1 MRDLYEFIF
10 LAFCTEEQRLSDALI
25 QAENSMRKY
34 DFEPTLLLT
43 YLKRRI
49 EYRYFKDFMTKFL
62 KSIKY
67 YDNLK

>member
-10 LAFCTEEQRLSDALI
+10 LAFCTEEQRLSEALN

-34 DFEPTLLLT
+34 DFEPTLMLT

-49 EYRYFKDFMTKFL
+49 EYRYFKDFMTKIL
-62 KSIKY
+62 KSIRY
-67 YDNLK
+67 YDNL

>member
-1 MRDLYEFIF
+1 MRDLYDFIF
-10 LAFCTEEQRLSDALI
+10 LSFCTEEQRLSEALN
-25 QAENSMRKY
+25 QAEYSMRKY

-49 EYRYFKDFMTKFL
+49 EYRYFKDFMTKLL

-67 YDNLK
+67 FDNI

>member
-1 MRDLYEFIF
+1 MRDLYDFIF
-10 LAFCTEEQRLSDALI
+10 LAFCTEEQRLSDLLNK
-25 QAENSMRKY
+25 AEYSMQKY
-34 DFEPTLLLT
+34 DYEPSLLLT

-49 EYRYFKDFMTKFL
+49 EYRYFKDFMTKLL

>member
-10 LAFCTEEQRLSDALI
+10 LAFSTEEARLSNLLSE
-25 QAENSMRKY
+25 AEISMKKFDY
-34 DFEPTLLLT
+34 EPTLMLT

-49 EYRYFKDFMTKFL
+49 EYRYFKDFMTKLL

-67 YDNLK
+67 YDNL